1 MSARCACRG
10 SFQFLNLT
18 TLLMANVVAL
28 VKLAISFVVFKPVH
42 NQCIYIHD
50 ITRQCVHNNHNCVIL
65 LFVKNSTGYSVKIY
79 VLCVFCRLSNFY
91 WIVSQNM

>member
-1 MSARCACRG
+1 
-10 SFQFLNLT
+10 
-18 TLLMANVVAL
+18 MANVVPL

-50 ITRQCVHNNHNCVIL
+50 ITRQCVHNDHNCVIL

-91 WIVSQNM
+91 WIVSQNICDFCCLSKFYWIYYSQSKYM